1 MPPLQ
6 DRFRF
11 ENDMPYEDHLSG
23 HTIYSPRQNPDDTSG
38 NGYFSA
44 PDYDVLNG
52 AWTSEEELAQLLEP
66 PQAEEVDDYEEDD
79 DVFAAPSPESATHE
93 LPLTRHR
100 HRRIRRA
107 ALRQKAART
116 QTLSFVVAAVAAT
129 IVAMV
134 SVLGGM
140 VAHDPLRHIA
150 ATNGASGLAGWWP
163 LLVYGPW
170 MVASLS
176 ILRAALHQRRAPHSW
191 AVVLLFSAFAILF
204 CVASAPR
211 TITDWTVASLPAI
224 AALSCFHQLVRQIT
238 LTHPP
243 RRTPRSRHSS

>member
-11 ENDMPYEDHLSG
+11 ENDVPYENHHTG
-23 HTIYSPRQNPDDTSG
+23 HTIYRARQTQDDTAG
-38 NGYFSA
+38 NGVFSA
-44 PDYDVLNG
+44 PDYEVLNG
-52 AWTSEEELAQLLEP
+52 VWTSEEELAQLLESP
-66 PQAEEVDDYEEDD
+66 LPEDVDEDEED
-79 DVFAAPSPESATHE
+79 DVFAVPSPESATHE

-100 HRRIRRA
+100 HRKIRRA
-107 ALRQKAART
+107 ALRQKTTRI
-116 QTLSFVVAAVAAT
+116 QTLSFVVAAVTAT

-150 ATNGASGLAGWWP
+150 TADGSSRLANWWP

-211 TITDWTVASLPAI
+211 TITDWTVASLPAV

-243 RRTPRSRHSS
+243 RRTSRSRHAS

>member
-6 DRFRF
+6 DRFRP
-11 ENDMPYEDHLSG
+11 ENGLPYEDHLHG
-23 HTIYSPRQNPDDTSG
+23 PTIYSPRQSADDTSG
-38 NGYFSA
+38 HGIFSA
-44 PDYDVLNG
+44 PDFDVLNG
-52 AWTSEEELAQLLEP
+52 AWASEEELAQLLDQSGSDE
-66 PQAEEVDDYEEDD
+66 EED
-79 DVFAAPSPESATHE
+79 VFQHSPDTATHE
-93 LPLTRHR
+93 LPLTRRR
-100 HRRIRRA
+100 HRKIRRA
-107 ALRQKAART
+107 ALRRRLTRT
-116 QTLSFVVAAVAAT
+116 QTLSFVAAALAAT

-140 VAHDPLRHIA
+140 IAHDPLRNIA
-150 ATNGASGLAGWWP
+150 SADGSAGLADWWP

-204 CVASAPR
+204 CIACAPR
-211 TITDWTVASLPAI
+211 TITNWTVAALPAI

-238 LTHPP
+238 LTRPP
-243 RRTPRSRHSS
+243 RRTPRGRRHS